1 MRAATPQAGPQ
12 CVSVPPGARRS
23 PQLPGRVMHGS
34 IGLPSGEVGQGSKHF
49 CGCGSLA
56 GLCLLPGPN
65 AGAAVSP
72 PRRRAEPRRSQDLPA
87 VRSRTLLFFHWEL
100 LPPPLRREG
109 GRKSPGALRCPQ
121 ISQMLLL
128 RGSISGATQTCKKSH
143 AQATL
148 PSGSDVHSFIHPSNV
163 RRARCWERSSHPDQ
177 QGCCCPGGDT
187 LVGTRNYLCPAS
199 NSCFYLLNICVVPST
214 VLYALCQ
221 NYLAQHWD

>member
-1 MRAATPQAGPQ
+1 M
-12 CVSVPPGARRS
+12 SVPPGARRS

-34 IGLPSGEVGQGSKHF
+34 IGLPFGEVGQGSKHF

-87 VRSRTLLFFHWEL
+87 VRSRTLPFFHWEL

-128 RGSISGATQTCKKSH
+128 RGSISGATQTCKKEPC
-143 AQATL
+143 ADNPAFWERR
-148 PSGSDVHSFIHPSNV
+148 SFIYPSV
-163 RRARCWERSSHPDQ
+163 KCASGQVLGAQQSPRPTRLLLSWRRHSR
-177 QGCCCPGGDT
+177 G
-187 LVGTRNYLCPAS
+187 N
-199 NSCFYLLNICVVPST
+199 
-214 VLYALCQ
+214 
-221 NYLAQHWD
+221 